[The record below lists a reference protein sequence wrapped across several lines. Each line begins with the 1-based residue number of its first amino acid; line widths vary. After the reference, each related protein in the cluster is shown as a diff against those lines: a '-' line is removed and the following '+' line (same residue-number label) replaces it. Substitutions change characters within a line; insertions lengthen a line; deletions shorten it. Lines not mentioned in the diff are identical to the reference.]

1 MIEVSTHPQMAL
13 LHNIVKESC
22 RSLSVKLAGASGTT
36 VPSRCL
42 WGWLNSVFNRVDE
55 DRLKLVGPDRA
66 CAEWML
72 RCGGRVKWVGL
83 NHWEKDY
90 NTLPASGFDKYK
102 VEEIDG
108 TKSAVMSLGFPHLSG
123 LTHVNKIVLHDCRYL
138 DDDALNYL
146 PLVKDTLQHLQ
157 ISSCGDITDRG
168 LSPLSELVNL
178 RKLIL
183 YDLPEVRNKSAV
195 LERLKSSLSKCE
207 IDYNEEVQKKS

>member
-1 MIEVSTHPQMAL
+1 MAL
-13 LHNIVKESC
+13 LHKIIKESC
-22 RSLSVKLAGASGTT
+22 RSQSLKLTGFSGTS

-55 DRLKLVGPDRA
+55 ERLKQVGPDRA
-66 CAEWML
+66 CAEWVL
-72 RCGGRVKWVGL
+72 RCGGSVKWVGL

-108 TKSAVMSLGFPHLSG
+108 TTSAVMSLGFPHLSG
-123 LTHVNKIVLHDCRYL
+123 LTHVKKIVLHDCRYL

-146 PLVKDTLQHLQ
+146 PQVKATLQHLQ

-178 RKLIL
+178 
-183 YDLPEVRNKSAV
+183 ES
-195 LERLKSSLSKCE
+195 
-207 IDYNEEVQKKS
+207 